1 MSDANQHTPSQT
13 SPRELVERAQLLY
26 GQWKREAALL
36 LMIDAAIVTASRRFP
51 SAATPESALAAFLD
65 SAVYDISL
73 GLHEPGHR
81 LEALVIA
88 GDQESR
94 QHLGLW
100 LLFFA
105 AARRSDAARRSLPAA
120 TDFHA
125 DAEPW
130 VKVTATEVVLPD
142 MLIEGLATAVALA
155 PENEADFPPV
165 LDGD

>member
-1 MSDANQHTPSQT
+1 MSDANPRTPPQT

-36 LMIDAAIVTASRRFP
+36 LMIDAALITACRRFP
-51 SAATPESALAAFLD
+51 SVPAPGAALSAFLD
-65 SAVYDISL
+65 AAVYDISL

-81 LEALVIA
+81 LEALVIS
-88 GDQESR
+88 GQQEAR
-94 QHLGLW
+94 IHLGQW

-105 AARRSDAARRSLPAA
+105 AERRRDAATRSLPAA

>member
-1 MSDANQHTPSQT
+1 MSDATPQT
-13 SPRELVERAQLLY
+13 SPQASPRELVERAQLLY

-36 LMIDAAIVTASRRFP
+36 LMIEAVLITALRRYPGAPSHDAALS
-51 SAATPESALAAFLD
+51 AFLD
-65 SAVYDISL
+65 AAVYDVSL
-73 GLHEPGHR
+73 GLHEIGHR
-81 LEALVIA
+81 LEAQVIA
-88 GDQESR
+88 GDQETR
-94 QHLGLW
+94 LHLGQW

-105 AARRSDAARRSLPAA
+105 AERQADAAIRSLPAA

-130 VKVTATEVVLPD
+130 VKVTSTEVVLPD

-155 PENEADFPPV
+155 PENEAEFPPM